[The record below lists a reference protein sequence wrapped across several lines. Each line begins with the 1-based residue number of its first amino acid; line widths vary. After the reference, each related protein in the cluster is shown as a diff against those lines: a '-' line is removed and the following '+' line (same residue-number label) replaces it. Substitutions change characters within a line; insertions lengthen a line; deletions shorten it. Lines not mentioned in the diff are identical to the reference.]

1 MGNLK
6 KVSNYWAKKGLTT
19 MEDIEEYQ
27 RKKRIAV
34 ATKANRKYKIRKNK
48 ERCAD
53 EVMAMLPDGLDE
65 EEKKGFID
73 ELFSNF
79 GLRKREKLK
88 EE

>member
-34 ATKANRKYKIRKNK
+34 ATKANRKYKIKKNK
-48 ERCAD
+48 ERYAD

-65 EEKKGFID
+65 EEKKEFID

>member
-6 KVSNYWAKKGLTT
+6 KVSNYWIKKGITT
-19 MEDIEEYQ
+19 MDEVLEYQ
-27 RKKRIAV
+27 RKKHIAV
-34 ATKANRKYKIRKNK
+34 ATKANRKYKIKKNK
-48 ERCAD
+48 ERYAD
-53 EVMAMLPDGLDE
+53 EVMAMLPDGLNE
-65 EEKKGFID
+65 EEEKGFID

>member
-34 ATKANRKYKIRKNK
+34 ATKANRKYKIKKNK
-48 ERCAD
+48 ERYAD
-53 EVMAMLPDGLDE
+53 EVIAMLPDGLDE
-65 EEKKGFID
+65 EEKKEFID

-88 EE
+88 EK

>member
-6 KVSNYWAKKGLTT
+6 KVSNYWIKKGLTT

-48 ERCAD
+48 ERYAD

>member
-6 KVSNYWAKKGLTT
+6 KVSNYWIKKGITT

-48 ERCAD
+48 GKYAD
-53 EVMAMLPDGLDE
+53 EVIAMLPDELNE
-65 EEKKGFID
+65 EDKKNFID

-88 EE
+88 EK

>member
-6 KVSNYWAKKGLTT
+6 KVSNYWVKKGLTT

-34 ATKANRKYKIRKNK
+34 ATKANRKYKIKKNK
-48 ERCAD
+48 ERYAD

-65 EEKKGFID
+65 EEKKSFID

>member
-48 ERCAD
+48 ERCTD
-53 EVMAMLPDGLDE
+53 EVMAMLPDGLNE
-65 EEKKGFID
+65 EEKKEFID

-88 EE
+88 EK

>member
-34 ATKANRKYKIRKNK
+34 ATKANRKYKIKKNK
-48 ERCAD
+48 ERYAD
-53 EVMAMLPDGLDE
+53 EVMAILPDELN
-65 EEKKGFID
+65 EEKKKDFID

>member
-6 KVSNYWAKKGLTT
+6 KVSNYWAKKGLAT

-34 ATKANRKYKIRKNK
+34 ATKANRKYKIKKNK
-48 ERCAD
+48 ERYAD
-53 EVMAMLPDGLDE
+53 EVMAMLPDELNE
-65 EEKKGFID
+65 EEKKEFID

-88 EE
+88 EK

>member
-6 KVSNYWAKKGLTT
+6 KVSNYWAKKGITT
-19 MEDIEEYQ
+19 MDEVLEYQ

-34 ATKANRKYKIRKNK
+34 ATKANRKYKIKKNK
-48 ERCAD
+48 EKYAD
-53 EVMAMLPDGLDE
+53 EVMAMLPDE
-65 EEKKGFID
+65 PSEEKKKDFID

>member
-6 KVSNYWAKKGLTT
+6 KVSNYWVKKGLTT

-34 ATKANRKYKIRKNK
+34 ATKANRKYKIKKNK
-48 ERCAD
+48 ERYAD
-53 EVMAMLPDGLDE
+53 EVMAMLPDGLNE

>member
-6 KVSNYWAKKGLTT
+6 KVSNYWIKKGITT

-34 ATKANRKYKIRKNK
+34 ATKANRKYKIKKNK
-48 ERCAD
+48 ERYAD
-53 EVMAMLPDGLDE
+53 EVMAMLPDGLNE

>member
-34 ATKANRKYKIRKNK
+34 ATKANRKYKIKKNK
-48 ERCAD
+48 ERYVD

-79 GLRKREKLK
+79 GLRKRKKIK

>member
-6 KVSNYWAKKGLTT
+6 KVGNYWAKKGLTT

-34 ATKANRKYKIRKNK
+34 ATKANRKYKIKKNK
-48 ERCAD
+48 ERYAD
-53 EVMAMLPDGLDE
+53 EVMAMLPDRLNE

>member
-34 ATKANRKYKIRKNK
+34 ATKANRKYKIKKNK
-48 ERCAD
+48 ERYAD

-65 EEKKGFID
+65 EEKKSFID